1 MVAKVVA
8 KAFFFC
14 RVKEK
19 RYPDVP
25 VSTRED
31 TGLGGSLSGWLGAA
45 LAYYNFSIAPS
56 LFPFAVVAAVAAVA
70 AAAAAAAAA
79 AVGLV
84 SAKFKECREMFSQRR
99 RLGDLDRPLDRQTDR
114 DQIERQ

>member
-70 AAAAAAAAA
+70 AAAAAAAA
-79 AVGLV
+79 VGLV

-99 RLGDLDRPLDRQTDR
+99 RLGGMTDL
-114 DQIERQ
+114 